1 MFRKKKPDI
10 VEEGPAPESSPKKKA
25 SPRSVFRVVGII
37 VLALFVII
45 TLLNSIY
52 VLQEDEYAVIRTFGA
67 TQVVEQPGIKL
78 KIPYLQEMRKVSKA
92 AKQFSV
98 GYDLSTGES
107 IDSESF
113 MITKDYNFV
122 NVDFYFE
129 YLITDPVKYF
139 YASEFPEDIIKNLA
153 QSYIRDTVGIHSV
166 DDVLTTGKYEIQT
179 TVKTLLQERLEQED
193 IGITVTNAVIQDAE
207 VPTAEVTQA
216 FKNVEDAKQGM
227 ETAINNANADA
238 NTRLPKARADADKIM
253 KDAQARKSALVA
265 EAEGQTARFNS
276 LYNEYIN
283 YPLITK
289 QRMFYETMEAVL
301 PFMKIYITDGST
313 QTLLPLD
320 KFSETL
326 NPNGASAGNNSG
338 NANDTSAGNNSGNAN
353 STSAGS
359 NNGNANGTDAE
370 NTEGATTGST
380 GGSGNSSSSAN
391 SSGNSAE
398 SQNNSS
404 ASSDSMAAA
413 PQS

>member
-10 VEEGPAPESSPKKKA
+10 VEEGPSPESGPRKKT
-25 SPRSVFRVVGII
+25 SPRSVFRVVGIA
-37 VLALFVII
+37 VLALFIII
-45 TLLNSIY
+45 TLFNSIY

-107 IDSESF
+107 VDSESF

-179 TVKTLLQERLEQED
+179 TVKTLLQERLDQED

-238 NTRLPKARADADKIM
+238 NTRLPKARADADKII
-253 KDAQARKSALVA
+253 KDAQARKEALVA

-301 PFMKIYITDGST
+301 PFMKVYITDGST

-320 KFSETL
+320 KFSEAL
-326 NPNGASAGNNSG
+326 APEGGSAGT
-338 NANDTSAGNNSGNAN
+338 NAGT
-353 STSAGS
+353 AGS
-359 NNGNANGTDAE
+359 NEANSGDSGEANGGST
-370 NTEGATTGST
+370 NTSSDNNAGNTSGST
-380 GGSGNSSSSAN
+380 G
-391 SSGNSAE
+391 
-398 SQNNSS
+398 
-404 ASSDSMAAA
+404 SSDDRISDSITAE